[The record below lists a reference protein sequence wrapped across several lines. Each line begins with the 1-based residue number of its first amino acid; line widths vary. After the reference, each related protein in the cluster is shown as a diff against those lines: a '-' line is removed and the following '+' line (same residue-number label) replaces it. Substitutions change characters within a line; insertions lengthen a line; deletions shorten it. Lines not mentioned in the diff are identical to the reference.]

1 MSTCF
6 PLIRAFGS
14 QLRLAVI
21 TLFAALAALS
31 TTLVTTPAP
40 LVVGAAAG
48 LGLASTHSQAAISM
62 TTATRQARCQALVTA
77 AGSGARKL
85 LYTSTR
91 PASANSAATGTLLA
105 TLTFGAT
112 LGTCTAG
119 VLTFDGAGV
128 TQTAASHVAGTP
140 GYARVTTSGG
150 TVIYDIDVCGP
161 APCITFTGAV
171 ATGQNINVTGVTL
184 TEGNP

>member
-1 MSTCF
+1 MKS
-6 PLIRAFGS
+6 IAS
-14 QLRLAVI
+14 ALRLWSLA
-21 TLFAALAALS
+21 LAAALAAVS
-31 TTLVTTPAP
+31 TALVTTPAP

-48 LGLASTHSQAAISM
+48 LALASPGQADAAISM

-91 PASANSAATGTLLA
+91 PASANVAATGTLLA

-112 LGTCTAG
+112 IGTCTNG
-119 VLTFDGAGV
+119 VLSFDGAGV
-128 TQTAASHVAGTP
+128 TQNAASHVAGTP
-140 GYARVTTSGG
+140 GYVRVTTSGG
-150 TVIYDIDVCGP
+150 TAIYDIDVCGT

-171 ATGQNINVTGVTL
+171 ATGQNINITGVTL